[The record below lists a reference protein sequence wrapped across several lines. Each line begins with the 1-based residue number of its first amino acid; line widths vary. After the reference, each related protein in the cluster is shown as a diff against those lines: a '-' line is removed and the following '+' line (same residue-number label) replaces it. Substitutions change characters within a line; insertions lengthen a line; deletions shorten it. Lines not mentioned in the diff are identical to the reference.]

1 MPKFNM
7 YQSLHTTVI
16 GPAGR
21 PVEIQIRTHE
31 MHRRAEYGVAAH
43 WKYKDKVNQANS
55 VTPKAKE
62 GELNWLSSLVSWQEE
77 AKDSSDFLDSLRY
90 QINTA
95 EVYVFTPKGEVMA
108 LPTGS
113 TPVDFAYAVHTEV
126 GNRTIGARV
135 NGKLAP
141 LSSRLQHGDRV
152 EILTSKSEQAAPSQ
166 DWLKFVGSPRAR
178 TKIRQWFSKERR
190 EEAIERGKDQLTR
203 ALRKHHL
210 PLQRTVTSEALLAVA
225 QDFNR
230 GDVAALYEAIGSD
243 AVGAHQVV
251 DKLLQHLGGAE
262 GTEEDLTETTRV
274 THPVRPGV
282 LDAGVLVQGASDV
295 YVKIARCC
303 TPVPPLS
310 LIHI

>member
-1 MPKFNM
+1 M
-7 YQSLHTTVI
+7 
-16 GPAGR
+16 
-21 PVEIQIRTHE
+21 
-31 MHRRAEYGVAAH
+31 
-43 WKYKDKVNQANS
+43 
-55 VTPKAKE
+55 
-62 GELNWLSSLVSWQEE
+62 
-77 AKDSSDFLDSLRY
+77 
-90 QINTA
+90 
-95 EVYVFTPKGEVMA
+95 
-108 LPTGS
+108 
-113 TPVDFAYAVHTEV
+113 
-126 GNRTIGARV
+126 
-135 NGKLAP
+135 
-141 LSSRLQHGDRV
+141 
-152 EILTSKSEQAAPSQ
+152 
-166 DWLKFVGSPRAR
+166 GSPRAR

-262 GTEEDLTETTRV
+262 GTEEDLAETTRV

-303 TPVPPLS
+303 TPVPPDEIVGFVTRGSGISVHRKDCANMRVIPEDDDRIKDVSWAPTQSS
-310 LIHI
+310 LFLVEIQVEALDRKSLLYDVTKALWSDKTRAALDSGHAKGKSIVKQTALAGIAVPLHPGAERFYKEAGLLT